1 MNRPVILHRGVAPIP
16 LEHMARHDPDAVFA
30 RRDPIQDIRD
40 RLNGKQ
46 RHYRIEP
53 SKLEWSFVCLVYAAI
68 CFAVVAF

>member
-1 MNRPVILHRGVAPIP
+1 MNRPHRLHGFTGEQLSRILG
-16 LEHMARHDPDAVFA
+16 DPDAVFA

-46 RHYRIEP
+46 RHYRIGP